1 MKEQQILNALISILS
16 QSFALNGGDVIAT
29 TSDIKKAYQGVRA
42 NNETTLTFD
51 STADKGDR
59 SITVELA
66 KGEVFM
72 FPMKNLSVD
81 GGSVLAFL

>member
-1 MKEQQILNALISILS
+1 MKEQQILNALTKILS
-16 QSFALNGGDVIAT
+16 QSFAANGGEVIT
-29 TSDIKKAYQGVRA
+29 TISSPSKNYQGVRA
-42 NNETTLTFD
+42 NDETTLTFD
-51 STADKGDR
+51 STANKGDK

-66 KGEVFM
+66 KGEVFI

>member
-1 MKEQQILNALISILS
+1 MKEQQILNALTSMLS
-16 QSFALNGGDVIAT
+16 QSFALNGGEVIT
-29 TSDIKKAYQGVRA
+29 TVSSTKNSYQGVRA
-42 NNETTLTFD
+42 NDETTLTFE
-51 STADKGDR
+51 SATDKGDK

-66 KGEVFM
+66 KGEVFI